1 MQLYML
7 NSTENDIY
15 QAHIKYKM
23 PKIVGIV
30 TIISMINTTSER
42 LKAIKIYFSAHTFSR
57 AVQTSC

>member
-15 QAHIKYKM
+15 QAHKYKM
-23 PKIVGIV
+23 PKIVGIL

-42 LKAIKIYFSAHTFSR
+42 LKAIKIYLSAHTFSR
-57 AVQTSC
+57 AVETSC